1 MLRPPPVQSVRRGRI
16 TRRDVVM
23 GCAFTAVTVAISAA
37 LLAAATLVPAPA
49 AVVPLVAV
57 VCIGCPMFAVWD
69 LSHRTVP
76 RPAADSVAE
85 ADRAL
90 DAKALKDL
98 RRALARLPETRH
110 PLGL

>member
-1 MLRPPPVQSVRRGRI
+1 MLRPPPAQSPRRGRI
-16 TRRDVVM
+16 ARRDVVA
-23 GCAFTAVTVAISAA
+23 GCAYTAVTVAICAA
-37 LLAAATLVPAPA
+37 LLAAAALVPAPA

-69 LSHRTVP
+69 LSRRTGP
-76 RPAADSVAE
+76 RPAGDPVPE